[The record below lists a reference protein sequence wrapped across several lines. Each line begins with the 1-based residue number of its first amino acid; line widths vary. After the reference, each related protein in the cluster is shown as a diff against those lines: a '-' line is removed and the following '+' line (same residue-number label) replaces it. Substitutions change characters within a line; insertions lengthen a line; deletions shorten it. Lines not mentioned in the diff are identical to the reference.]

1 MPALT
6 RSWHH
11 AILTTYGAWLHGDAR
26 GFRTRHQREHI
37 EGDYKTPPPVGKY
50 VRRERRSRESLV
62 QDPVVV
68 PQKMRRP
75 IGESLQE
82 KIARLGGWV
91 LCLAVSG
98 QHVHMLVKLPPK
110 SARRWIGQA
119 KKHTTFLMRE
129 RGWQGKLWGV
139 RAKVILVRSRHQQV
153 NTYRYIL
160 RHAREGAWVGVWKI
174 DGGEMEA

>member
-1 MPALT
+1 MPADA

-11 AILTTYGAWLHGDAR
+11 AILTTYGAWLPGDAR
-26 GFRTRHQREHI
+26 GFRTRQHREHI
-37 EGDYKTPPPVGKY
+37 EGDYKSPPPAGKY
-50 VRRERRSRESLV
+50 ARRERRSQQLLT

-68 PQKMRRP
+68 AAKMWRP

-98 QHVHMLVKLPPK
+98 QHVHMLVKLPPQF
-110 SARRWIGQA
+110 ARRWIGQA
-119 KKHTTFLMRE
+119 KKHTTFAMRKH
-129 RGWQGKLWGV
+129 GWQGKLWAV
-139 RAKVILVRSRHQQV
+139 RAKVILVRSRHQQL

-160 RHAREGAWVGVWKI
+160 RHADDGAWVGVWKEE
-174 DGGEMEA
+174 GGEMEA